1 MINEKPLYLGL
12 WAIAGQEDMIGDTR
26 WHPILPTKKYIFN
39 FSMEKKTTLF
49 FKMETTNESDNPEEG
64 TRREIF
70 RHK

>member
-39 FSMEKKTTLF
+39 FF
-49 FKMETTNESDNPEEG
+49 FL
-64 TRREIF
+64 
-70 RHK
+70 